1 LPARAAS
8 RFCLAAAVAAL
19 AALATAPA
27 AAAQPRAVEGLW
39 TSRGELMA
47 RPTSGAAWDALKR
60 AADTAGGPANVA
72 DQDSGHDTR
81 TLAAALVAA
90 RTGDGAALMRT
101 VDGIRSAIGTEA
113 GGRTLALGRNLP
125 SYVIAADV
133 IGLRRIAP
141 ALDARFRFW
150 LAAVRTAPLDGDT
163 LISTHDQRPNNW
175 GTMAGAARMA
185 ADLYLGD
192 TADFLRAVYVFKG
205 WLGDRTAH
213 SAFQFG
219 DLSYQADP
227 ARPRGINARGT
238 AKGGVSVDGALPD
251 DMRRGCSFQVVPCPT
266 VYPWEAL
273 QGALV
278 QAELLSRRGV
288 DAWGWSDSALLRAA
302 LYLHRLDLSFGGW
315 WAQSDDTWQPWLLNH
330 AYGPWFRTTSPSSP
344 GKVMGFTDWTHAR

>member
-8 RFCLAAAVAAL
+8 RLCLSVALAAL
-19 AALATAPA
+19 AALALAPEA
-27 AAAQPRAVEGLW
+27 GAGPRAVGGLW
-39 TSRGELMA
+39 TSRSELMA

-60 AADTAGGPANVA
+60 AADTAGGPASVA
-72 DQDSGHDTR
+72 DQDSDHDTR
-81 TLAAALVAA
+81 TLAAALVSA
-90 RTGDGAALMRT
+90 RTGDGAALMRAI
-101 VDGIRSAIGTEA
+101 DGIQAAIGTEA

-133 IGLRRIAP
+133 IGLRWVAP
-141 ALDARFRFW
+141 ALDTRFRTW

-163 LISTHDQRPNNW
+163 LVSTHEQRPNNW

-213 SAFQFG
+213 RGFQFG
-219 DLSYQADP
+219 DVSFQADP
-227 ARPRGINARGT
+227 AAPLGINPPGAM
-238 AKGGVSVDGALPD
+238 KDGVSVDGALPD
-251 DMRRGCSFQVVPCPT
+251 DMRRGCSFQPAPCHT

-278 QAELLSRRGV
+278 QAELLARRGV
-288 DAWGWSDSALLRAA
+288 DAWGWSHRALLRAA
-302 LYLHRLDLSFGGW
+302 LYLHRLDLRHGGW
-315 WAQSDDTWQPWLLNH
+315 WAQADDTWQPWLLNH
-330 AYGPWFRTTSPSSP
+330 AYGPWLRTTTPSTP
-344 GKVMGFTDWTHAR
+344 GKLMGFTDWTHAG